1 MRFAVVFFI
10 VVMMGASFLS
20 SSPVTAQST
29 TDNQRIEAIEIT
41 GNKRVAAGTVLSY
54 LPLRVGDL
62 VTAGSMNTAVAR
74 LFDTDLFEDI
84 SLEMVDGVLRVTI
97 AENPII
103 NRVNIEGN
111 DVITDEKLLEFLD
124 IQPRRVYTR
133 KMAIEGAQR
142 LLRVYQ
148 AGGRYAAV
156 VEPQI
161 IKLDE
166 NRIDLVFKVDEGPLI
181 KISSITFS
189 GNQLFSDSKLKT
201 VIASR
206 EKRWWAILSATDKYD
221 EGRLEYDARLLR
233 QFYLARGYADINV
246 TRVRGGLLPDRTGF
260 AVTFLLEEGLRYKV
274 GDIEITSEIENI
286 DLELMKAQFDFGD
299 DGWYDV
305 RALEQGLLDIT
316 NELGNYGYAFVDVL
330 PEIVTDAETGLAK
343 ILVKIGEAQR
353 NYVERIEIINNTRT
367 TDTVIRRELE
377 LVEGDAF
384 NSLKLERSLRNVRN
398 LGYFADVS
406 VRNIVGSSPEQ
417 TVTEID
423 VEEQSTGELSLG
435 LGYSS
440 LDKASFNIG
449 IVERNFLGTGRGLDA
464 SIGTSGSRTD
474 ISLGITEPYL
484 LGRNLNGSATVF
496 NQQINQNS
504 TDIEKTGFDFG
515 IGFTAANNIYHRVGY
530 TLSQAQTTKKST
542 TARSV
547 AGEDGKTLLQSAVSY
562 TVGRDTRDSRFDPSN
577 GTLLELFEEVSGIGG
592 DVTYSKTIVRGA
604 FYRPYLFNTLVFG
617 AQGELGHV
625 NGLGEKVTQSQRFFL
640 GGYKVRGFDGS
651 GIGPRDIGNNAAVGG
666 NNVASGT
673 LELVSTLGLSKDL
686 GLRWTVFSDIGSV
699 WGNDYPTGVKGAENS
714 ALRTSLGFG
723 ILWDTAIGPLSF
735 YWADAISKESYD
747 ALKRFQFT
755 IGTRL

>member
-10 VVMMGASFLS
+10 VVMMGASLLS
-20 SSPVTAQST
+20 SSPVAAQST

-181 KISSITFS
+181 KINSITFS

>member
-10 VVMMGASFLS
+10 VVMMGASLLS
-20 SSPVTAQST
+20 SSPVAAQST

-181 KISSITFS
+181 KINSITFS

-547 AGEDGKTLLQSAVSY
+547 TEEDGKTLLQSAVSY

>member
-10 VVMMGASFLS
+10 VVMMGASLLS
-20 SSPVTAQST
+20 SSPVAAQST

-547 AGEDGKTLLQSAVSY
+547 TEEDGKTLLQSAVSY

>member
-1 MRFAVVFFI
+1 MRFAAVFFI
-10 VVMMGASFLS
+10 VVMMGASLLS

-299 DGWYDV
+299 DSWYDV

-343 ILVKIGEAQR
+343 ILVKIGEAR
-353 NYVERIEIINNTRT
+353 KNYVERIEIINNTRT

-440 LDKASFNIG
+440 LDKASFNVG

-474 ISLGITEPYL
+474 IRLGISEPYL
-484 LGRNLNGSATVF
+484 LGRNLRGSATVF

-530 TLSQAQTTKKST
+530 TLSQAQTKKKST
-542 TARSV
+542 TAQSV
-547 AGEDGKTLLQSAVSY
+547 TGEDGKTLLQSAVSY
-562 TVGRDTRDSRFDPSN
+562 TVGRDTRDSRFDPST

-592 DVTYSKTIVRGA
+592 DVTYSKTIVKGA

-617 AQGELGHV
+617 VQGELGHV
-625 NGLGEKVTQSQRFFL
+625 NGFGENVTQSQRFFL
-640 GGYKVRGFDGS
+640 GGYKVRGFDGN

-747 ALKRFQFT
+747 GLKRFQFT

>member
-29 TDNQRIEAIEIT
+29 TDNQRIEAIEII

-54 LPLRVGDL
+54 VPLRVGDL

-542 TARSV
+542 TAQSV
-547 AGEDGKTLLQSAVSY
+547 TGEDGKTLLQSAVSY
-562 TVGRDTRDSRFDPSN
+562 TVGRDTRDSRFDPST

-640 GGYKVRGFDGS
+640 GGYKVRGFDGN
-651 GIGPRDIGNNAAVGG
+651 GIGPRDVGNNAAVGG

>member
-1 MRFAVVFFI
+1 MRFAAVFFI

>member
-10 VVMMGASFLS
+10 VVMMGASLLS

-316 NELGNYGYAFVDVL
+316 NELGNYGYAFVGVL

-343 ILVKIGEAQR
+343 ILVKIGEAR
-353 NYVERIEIINNTRT
+353 KNYVERIEIINNTRT

>member
-29 TDNQRIEAIEIT
+29 TDNQRIEAIEII

>member
-1 MRFAVVFFI
+1 MRFAAVFFI
-10 VVMMGASFLS
+10 VVMMGASLLS

-299 DGWYDV
+299 DSWYDV

-343 ILVKIGEAQR
+343 ILVKIGEAR
-353 NYVERIEIINNTRT
+353 KNYVERIEIINNTRT

-440 LDKASFNIG
+440 LDKASFNVG

-474 ISLGITEPYL
+474 IRLGISEPYL
-484 LGRNLNGSATVF
+484 LGRNLRGSATVF

-515 IGFTAANNIYHRVGY
+515 IGFTAGEQH
-530 TLSQAQTTKKST
+530 LSPGWLYA
-542 TARSV
+542 V
-547 AGEDGKTLLQSAVSY
+547 AGANQEKINDRTVSD
-562 TVGRDTRDSRFDPSN
+562 R
-577 GTLLELFEEVSGIGG
+577 
-592 DVTYSKTIVRGA
+592 RGWQD
-604 FYRPYLFNTLVFG
+604 LV
-617 AQGELGHV
+617 
-625 NGLGEKVTQSQRFFL
+625 
-640 GGYKVRGFDGS
+640 
-651 GIGPRDIGNNAAVGG
+651 AVGG
-666 NNVASGT
+666 
-673 LELVSTLGLSKDL
+673 ELH
-686 GLRWTVFSDIGSV
+686 RWQGH
-699 WGNDYPTGVKGAENS
+699 
-714 ALRTSLGFG
+714 
-723 ILWDTAIGPLSF
+723 
-735 YWADAISKESYD
+735 
-747 ALKRFQFT
+747 
-755 IGTRL
+755 TRQPV